1 MASSF
6 PIGKQQHLSRHVAA
20 LSEPPPQS
28 TVTSTTLHLTDF
40 GSAACLLRFS
50 GEIRGL
56 DVEDNHGTS
65 AHPYT
70 KQVNGS
76 MSCQAA
82 LRGGCDVDCGSTFGA
97 HMLGALTEGAVLQS
111 DVELV
116 RNMQRLS
123 VICLQ
128 KPTIYQARLRSNS
141 KGKVNSKAFS
151 AGGATRHEADAGARA
166 AGRAPA
172 LGYARA

>member
-1 MASSF
+1 MALSF
-6 PIGKQQHLSRHVAA
+6 PIGKQQHLDTYQLRLTNHHIHIYHHT
-20 LSEPPPQS
+20 LSYR
-28 TVTSTTLHLTDF
+28 F
-40 GSAACLLRFS
+40 GSSLCVCLLCFS

-97 HMLGALTEGAVLQS
+97 HMLGALTEGAVLPS

-128 KPTIYQARLRSNS
+128 KPTNCQARLRSN
-141 KGKVNSKAFS
+141 
-151 AGGATRHEADAGARA
+151 TRRKSE
-166 AGRAPA
+166 
-172 LGYARA
+172 